1 MLNITNAILF
11 SFLLTTENIPQSL
24 AQWIFELGLSPW
36 ILVVTAVL
44 LLVTYIPQI
53 ALWLPNLLYGVSK

>member
-1 MLNITNAILF
+1 MFNITNAIWF
-11 SFLLTTENIPQSL
+11 SFLLTTENIPQNL
-24 AQWIFELGLSPW
+24 AQWIIELGLSLW
-36 ILVVTAVL
+36 ILLVTAVF